1 MSPLSRFG
9 LVLLCWLALAAP
21 VTGSPPAQHTTRRA
35 EVTLSVADAQRTV
48 AGLEELARAVRGRFV
63 DGGVRA
69 LTGGRPG
76 VEATLEL
83 PPEMLETALA
93 RLRGMAL
100 SVLSEE
106 VQSRDL
112 SRQVEALNQRLQ
124 GLRARRRQL
133 RELAAQATTRS
144 ERDQV
149 ETSLA
154 AVNAEIDEVEAAL
167 SALRHETDWAVLHV
181 LAYQAPPTATPVPT
195 PRPSSTPTATVVPV
209 TPSPTPWRPGETV
222 EQATDVLVFIVQG
235 LVDVL
240 IVFTVVA
247 GPFLALALVLGLVGR
262 WLSGRARG

>member
-1 MSPLSRFG
+1 MSSLFRFG

-21 VTGSPPAQHTTRRA
+21 VTGSPPAQHVAQRA

-63 DGGVRA
+63 EGGVRA
-69 LTGGRPG
+69 LAGGRAG

-93 RLRGMAL
+93 RLQGMAL

-112 SRQVEALNQRLQ
+112 SRQVEALNQRLER
-124 GLRARRRQL
+124 LRASRRQL
-133 RELAAQATTRS
+133 RELAAQATTKA
-144 ERDQV
+144 EQEQV

-154 AVNAEIDEVEAAL
+154 AVNAGIDEAEAAL

-181 LAYQAPPTATPVPT
+181 LAYQAPPTATPFDQAHGTPIPT
-195 PRPSSTPTATVVPV
+195 STATAVPV
-209 TPSPTPWRPGETV
+209 TPSPTPWRPGQTV
-222 EQATDVLVFIVQG
+222 ERATGVLVFIVQG

-240 IVFTVVA
+240 IVSTVVA
-247 GPFLALALVLGLVGR
+247 GPFLALGLVAW
-262 WLSGRARG
+262 WLFGRARG